1 MRNKNKNHV
10 TITEYI
16 SLIYMNESWHN
27 GMGYIN
33 ISNSEAFTNY
43 SITTNISIFIS
54 FLDCIISGEL

>member
-33 ISNSEAFTNY
+33 ISNSIAFTNY
-43 SITTNISIFIS
+43 GITKSCFIS
-54 FLDCIISGEL
+54 FLSCIISGKL

>member
-1 MRNKNKNHV
+1 MQNKNKNHV

-33 ISNSEAFTNY
+33 ISNSEAFANY
-43 SITTNISIFIS
+43 SIMTHTSIFTFS
-54 FLDCIISGEL
+54 SCIISGEL

>member
-1 MRNKNKNHV
+1 MQNKNKNHV

-33 ISNSEAFTNY
+33 VSNSEAFADYTF
-43 SITTNISIFIS
+43 SS
-54 FLDCIISGEL
+54 CIISGES